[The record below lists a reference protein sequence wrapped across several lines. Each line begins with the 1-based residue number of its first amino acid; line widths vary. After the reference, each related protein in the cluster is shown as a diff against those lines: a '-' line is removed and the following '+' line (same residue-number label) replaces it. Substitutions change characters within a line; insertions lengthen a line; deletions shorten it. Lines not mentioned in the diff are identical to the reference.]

1 MIKPPQKLLRHGA
14 NAISGLGSVGEIH
27 RGFARM
33 GGARSTTE
41 LRCLLVFDFD
51 GGNLKLV
58 KQHATD
64 KFTWDWMKEGR
75 QRG

>member
-1 MIKPPQKLLRHGA
+1 MIKPPQKLLRHRA

-27 RGFARM
+27 RGVARF

-51 GGNLKLV
+51 CGNLRVV
-58 KQHATD
+58 KSYGIDTH
-64 KFTWDWMKEGR
+64 TWI
-75 QRG
+75 